1 MDVVVEDVTQIW
13 GEETTQVKA
22 LDRFSHRFRS
32 RHFSCLLGPSG
43 CGKSTLIQ
51 IVGGLEPATGG
62 RVRIQDPQNAH
73 YNRPLGADSV
83 MVWQNLNLF
92 PWRNVI
98 DNIAFGLEM
107 RGVSRAERYRRASAF
122 IAAVGLRGFERH
134 LPGQLS
140 GGMRQRVA
148 LARALIMER
157 PILLMDEPF
166 AALDAQTKIVM
177 QEELLKVF
185 DQTQKTVLFVTHAIE
200 EAILLGDEVVVMTAR
215 PGRIKEV
222 IPTVAPLLEA
232 TRSVPIVFVIAIDPV
247 GAGFVAS
254 LARPGG
260 NATGFMA
267 YEYSMSGK
275 WLELLKEIAP
285 RVTRVAVLRDPAVA
299 SGIGLFS
306 AVQIVAPS
314 LGVEA
319 IPVDVRDPAEID
331 RAVKAFASGPNGG
344 LIVIG
349 GALATVHRQL
359 IAALAARHKLPA
371 VFGSRPYVTAG
382 GLISYGP
389 DLVDQFRRGAGY
401 IDRILKGEKPADL
414 PVQAPTKYELV
425 INLKTAKALGLELP
439 ASVLA
444 RADEVLE

>member
-51 IVGGLEPATGG
+51 IVAGLEPATGG
-62 RVRIQDPQNAH
+62 RVRIQDPHNAH
-73 YNRPLGADSV
+73 NHRPLGADSV

-185 DQTQKTVLFVTHAIE
+185 DQTHKTVLFVTHAIE

-222 IPTVAPLLEA
+222 IRVDLPRPRSLEMVN
-232 TRSVPIVFVIAIDPV
+232 SKQF
-247 GAGFVAS
+247 
-254 LARPGG
+254 
-260 NATGFMA
+260 
-267 YEYSMSGK
+267 
-275 WLELLKEIAP
+275 
-285 RVTRVAVLRDPAVA
+285 
-299 SGIGLFS
+299 
-306 AVQIVAPS
+306 
-314 LGVEA
+314 
-319 IPVDVRDPAEID
+319 
-331 RAVKAFASGPNGG
+331 
-344 LIVIG
+344 
-349 GALATVHRQL
+349 GALFDRTFHL
-359 IAALAARHKLPA
+359 IREEVTAAMAEQAALVAAQ
-371 VFGSRPYVTAG
+371 S
-382 GLISYGP
+382 
-389 DLVDQFRRGAGY
+389 
-401 IDRILKGEKPADL
+401 
-414 PVQAPTKYELV
+414 
-425 INLKTAKALGLELP
+425 
-439 ASVLA
+439 
-444 RADEVLE
+444 